1 MHTAP
6 PPGHCWCTKLGQCI
20 AHVNDLLTLRINCWF
35 TCRTQPWPLGN
46 VFYGCSTAHIV
57 PLAGITK
64 ILSQILWL
72 SYLTWV
78 LHTVFDLSCILV
90 SSGTLCTCGLRYG
103 SHLTVRLTDSIASLV
118 DCQEIL
124 INLLKLEQI
133 QTHQGNTCTL
143 LTVVYTGP
151 RQRVFNPWNTVTC
164 SHFNINP
171 KINPDSLWTA
181 QTN

>member
-1 MHTAP
+1 MKY
-6 PPGHCWCTKLGQCI
+6 CKSITK
-20 AHVNDLLTLRINCWF
+20 F
-35 TCRTQPWPLGN
+35 
-46 VFYGCSTAHIV
+46 
-57 PLAGITK
+57 TK
-64 ILSQILWL
+64 ILCHENLELYGMKLSLQIPWL
-72 SYLTWV
+72 PYLTWV
-78 LHTVFDLSCILV
+78 FQIAFDSSCIFV
-90 SSGTLCTCGLRYG
+90 SSGSLCTCGLRYS

-118 DCQEIL
+118 DRQEIL

-133 QTHQGNTCTL
+133 QTHQGNTCTS

-151 RQRVFNPWNTVTC
+151 RQRVFHPWNTVTC